1 MDLSAMQEYKFFRR
15 IILILVLV
23 VLTAQ
28 AQTHRVYD
36 LYNSNQISEIEKLLN
51 NGQITEED
59 WRQFAEILFIE
70 DLDSALKQYISLY
83 GKTTDNQL
91 KNLVIDR
98 ISQYYYAKG
107 LYESA
112 ERILDDEQFRARL
125 FSMNIE
131 KIYFGVQLGAFS
143 SQENA
148 SNAKDKY
155 SKNISDITII
165 QKSSGGK
172 VLFVVVAGKLDSKQK
187 AEQYKTSISEKFGY
201 KGIVIQY

>member
-1 MDLSAMQEYKFFRR
+1 MQEYKFLRR
-15 IILILVLV
+15 IILILILV
-23 VLTAQ
+23 VLNAQ
-28 AQTHRVYD
+28 AQNHPVYN

-51 NGQITEED
+51 NGQISEED

-91 KNLVIDR
+91 KKLILDR

-148 SNAKDKY
+148 SSAMDKY
-155 SKNISDITII
+155 SKNISDMTII
-165 QKSSGGK
+165 KKSSGGK
-172 VLFVVVAGKLDSKQK
+172 LLFVVVAGKLDSKQK